1 MLATHIQIDICFMIM
16 IFIIYLNVRK
26 SNNYSFD
33 NKILSFLMVLV
44 IFVLLFDALGWFFD
58 KRVWDYSE
66 IVLYFVDIIYF
77 SLSCII
83 AFFWMIFVYI
93 KLYGNMDMG
102 KLKWAFL
109 AVPLTLFLIL
119 NVTTPFTKLIFYVE
133 GYTYVRGSMFA
144 LQTIINFGYLIA
156 SSIIAMIQREKEM
169 YQSKKDE
176 CLYLALFPILPII
189 GGVLQ
194 IFEYDLNV
202 LWPAASLSLLLIY
215 INMSNEQISLDALTG
230 LNNRGRFVKYINSAA
245 RNLKGGKRL
254 YLFMMDIDDFKN
266 INDTYGH
273 NTGDEAL
280 IKTSEILKK
289 FFSLKHSFIS
299 RYGGDEFAV
308 VISLNDDTQA
318 DRVIKEMD
326 KFVESYNENI
336 TSGYNL
342 SLSIGYSYTQG
353 EDFDLEKLIA
363 EADENMYKEKRIH
376 KRI

>member
-119 NVTTPFTKLIFYVE
+119 NVTTPFTKLMLKV
-133 GYTYVRGSMFA
+133 
-144 LQTIINFGYLIA
+144 
-156 SSIIAMIQREKEM
+156 
-169 YQSKKDE
+169 
-176 CLYLALFPILPII
+176 IL
-189 GGVLQ
+189 
-194 IFEYDLNV
+194 
-202 LWPAASLSLLLIY
+202 
-215 INMSNEQISLDALTG
+215 M
-230 LNNRGRFVKYINSAA
+230 
-245 RNLKGGKRL
+245 
-254 YLFMMDIDDFKN
+254 
-266 INDTYGH
+266 
-273 NTGDEAL
+273 
-280 IKTSEILKK
+280 
-289 FFSLKHSFIS
+289 
-299 RYGGDEFAV
+299 
-308 VISLNDDTQA
+308 
-318 DRVIKEMD
+318 
-326 KFVESYNENI
+326 
-336 TSGYNL
+336 
-342 SLSIGYSYTQG
+342 
-353 EDFDLEKLIA
+353 
-363 EADENMYKEKRIH
+363 
-376 KRI
+376 